1 MKINYSNSMSKKM
14 TATVWQ
20 NDTAHIMHVGE
31 TLDLKVQRGDKITY
45 KVGRLNTVH
54 TIDYQSPDAKFEIQV
69 NRSLQNAYFVVMF
82 LMVVFLWFTRTGN
95 LNNTLLIT
103 AVILGLAGYEALVYF
118 VGYTAKPLH

>member
-1 MKINYSNSMSKKM
+1 MKINYSNTMSRKM

-20 NDTAHIMHVGE
+20 NDTPHTIRVGE

-45 KVGRLNTVH
+45 KVGRFNAIH
-54 TIDYQSPDAKFEIQV
+54 TIDYQSPDAQFEIQI

-82 LMVVFLWFTRTGN
+82 AMVVFLWFNRNFSQTI
-95 LNNTLLIT
+95 LIA

-118 VGYTAKPLH
+118 VGYMAKPIH

>member
-1 MKINYSNSMSKKM
+1 MKINYSNTMSRKM

-20 NDTAHIMHVGE
+20 NDTPHTIRVGE

-45 KVGRLNTVH
+45 KVGRFNAIH
-54 TIDYQSPDAKFEIQV
+54 TIDYQSPDAQFEIQI

-82 LMVVFLWFTRTGN
+82 AMVVFLWFNRNFSQTI
-95 LNNTLLIT
+95 LIA

-118 VGYTAKPLH
+118 VGYTAKPIP

>member
-1 MKINYSNSMSKKM
+1 M

-20 NDTAHIMHVGE
+20 NKTAHIMHVGE

-82 LMVVFLWFTRTGN
+82 LMVVFLWFTRTSN

>member
-1 MKINYSNSMSKKM
+1 M

-20 NDTAHIMHVGE
+20 NDTPHTIRVGE

-45 KVGRLNTVH
+45 KVGRVNAIH
-54 TIDYQSPDAKFEIQV
+54 TIDYQSPDAQFEIQI

-82 LMVVFLWFTRTGN
+82 AMVVFLWFNRNFSQTI
-95 LNNTLLIT
+95 LIA

-118 VGYTAKPLH
+118 VGYTAKPIH

>member
-1 MKINYSNSMSKKM
+1 VKINYSNTMSRKM

-20 NDTAHIMHVGE
+20 NDTPHTIRVGE

-45 KVGRLNTVH
+45 KVGRFNAIH
-54 TIDYQSPDAKFEIQV
+54 TIDYQSPDAQFEIQI

-82 LMVVFLWFTRTGN
+82 AMVVFLWFNRNFSQTI
-95 LNNTLLIT
+95 LIA

-118 VGYTAKPLH
+118 VGYTAKPIH

>member
-1 MKINYSNSMSKKM
+1 MKINYANTMSRKM

-20 NDTAHIMHVGE
+20 NDTPHTIRVGE

-45 KVGRLNTVH
+45 KVGRFNAIH
-54 TIDYQSPDAKFEIQV
+54 TIDYQSPDAQFEIQI

-82 LMVVFLWFTRTGN
+82 AMVVFLWFNRNFSQTI
-95 LNNTLLIT
+95 LIA

-118 VGYTAKPLH
+118 VGYTAKPIH

>member
-1 MKINYSNSMSKKM
+1 MKINYSNTMSRTM

-20 NDTAHIMHVGE
+20 NDTPHTIRVGE

-45 KVGRLNTVH
+45 KVGRFNAIH
-54 TIDYQSPDAKFEIQV
+54 TIDYQSPDAQFEIQI

-82 LMVVFLWFTRTGN
+82 AMVVFLWFNRNFSQTI
-95 LNNTLLIT
+95 LIA

-118 VGYTAKPLH
+118 VGYTAKPIH

>member
-1 MKINYSNSMSKKM
+1 M

-20 NDTAHIMHVGE
+20 NDTPHTIRVGE

-45 KVGRLNTVH
+45 KVGRFNAIH
-54 TIDYQSPDAKFEIQV
+54 TIDYQSPDAQFEIQI

-82 LMVVFLWFTRTGN
+82 AMVVI
-95 LNNTLLIT
+95 LIA

-118 VGYTAKPLH
+118 VGYMAKPIH

>member
-1 MKINYSNSMSKKM
+1 MKINYSNTMSRKM

-20 NDTAHIMHVGE
+20 NDTPHTIRVGE

-45 KVGRLNTVH
+45 KVGQFNAIH
-54 TIDYQSPDAKFEIQV
+54 TIDYQSPDAQFEIQI

-82 LMVVFLWFTRTGN
+82 AMVVFLWFNRNFSQTI
-95 LNNTLLIT
+95 LIA

-118 VGYTAKPLH
+118 VGYTAKPIH

>member
-1 MKINYSNSMSKKM
+1 MKINYSNTMSRKM

-20 NDTAHIMHVGE
+20 NDTPHTIRVGE

-45 KVGRLNTVH
+45 KVGWFNAIH
-54 TIDYQSPDAKFEIQV
+54 TIDYQSPDAQFEIQI

-82 LMVVFLWFTRTGN
+82 AMVVFLWFNRNFSQTI
-95 LNNTLLIT
+95 LIA

-118 VGYTAKPLH
+118 VGYTAKPIH

>member
-1 MKINYSNSMSKKM
+1 MKINYSNTISRKM

-20 NDTAHIMHVGE
+20 NDTPHTIRVGE

-45 KVGRLNTVH
+45 KVGRFNAIH
-54 TIDYQSPDAKFEIQV
+54 TIDYQSPDAQFEIQI

-82 LMVVFLWFTRTGN
+82 AMVVFLWFNRNFSQTI
-95 LNNTLLIT
+95 LIA

-118 VGYTAKPLH
+118 VGYTAKPIH

>member
-1 MKINYSNSMSKKM
+1 MKINYLNTMSRKM

-20 NDTAHIMHVGE
+20 NDTPHTIRVGE

-45 KVGRLNTVH
+45 KVGRFNAIH
-54 TIDYQSPDAKFEIQV
+54 TIDYQSPDAQFEIQI

-82 LMVVFLWFTRTGN
+82 AMVVFLWFNRNFSQTI
-95 LNNTLLIT
+95 LIA

-118 VGYTAKPLH
+118 VGYTAKPIH

>member
-1 MKINYSNSMSKKM
+1 MKINYSNTMSRKI

-20 NDTAHIMHVGE
+20 NDTPHTIRVGE

-45 KVGRLNTVH
+45 KVGRFNAIH
-54 TIDYQSPDAKFEIQV
+54 TIDYQSPDAQFEIQI

-82 LMVVFLWFTRTGN
+82 AMVVFLWFNRNFSQTI
-95 LNNTLLIT
+95 LIA

-118 VGYTAKPLH
+118 VGYTAKPIH

>member
-1 MKINYSNSMSKKM
+1 MKINYSNTMSRKM

-20 NDTAHIMHVGE
+20 NETPHTIRVGE

-45 KVGRLNTVH
+45 KVGRFNAIH
-54 TIDYQSPDAKFEIQV
+54 TIDYQSPDAQFEIQI

-82 LMVVFLWFTRTGN
+82 AMVVFLWFNRNFSQTI
-95 LNNTLLIT
+95 LIA

-118 VGYTAKPLH
+118 VGYMAKPIH

>member
-1 MKINYSNSMSKKM
+1 MKINYSNTMSRKM

-20 NDTAHIMHVGE
+20 NDTPHTIRVGE

-45 KVGRLNTVH
+45 KVGRFNAIH
-54 TIDYQSPDAKFEIQV
+54 TIDYQSSDAQFEIQI

-82 LMVVFLWFTRTGN
+82 AMVVFLWFNRNFSQTI
-95 LNNTLLIT
+95 LIA

-118 VGYTAKPLH
+118 VGYTAKPIH

>member
-1 MKINYSNSMSKKM
+1 MKINYSNTMSRKM

-20 NDTAHIMHVGE
+20 NDTPYTIRVGE

-45 KVGRLNTVH
+45 KVGRFNAIH
-54 TIDYQSPDAKFEIQV
+54 TIDYQSPDAQFEIQI

-82 LMVVFLWFTRTGN
+82 AMVVFLWFNRNFSQTI
-95 LNNTLLIT
+95 LIA

-118 VGYTAKPLH
+118 VGYTAKPIH

>member
-1 MKINYSNSMSKKM
+1 MKINYSNTMSRKM

-20 NDTAHIMHVGE
+20 NDTPHTIRVGE

-45 KVGRLNTVH
+45 KVGRFNAIH
-54 TIDYQSPDAKFEIQV
+54 TIDYQSPDAQFEIQI

-82 LMVVFLWFTRTGN
+82 AMVVFLWFNRNFSQTI
-95 LNNTLLIT
+95 LIA

-118 VGYTAKPLH
+118 VGYTAKPIH